1 MYQEQQISAMTDE
14 EECVEIVKWQDE
26 AVEYL
31 QRHTRAAHDVIC
43 RFVELYWELELSL
56 EENLFWFENYMA
68 EFQNCY

>member
-26 AVEYL
+26 AIEYL
-31 QRHTRAAHDVIC
+31 QWHTRAAHDVIC
-43 RFVELYWELELSL
+43 RFVELYWELDLPL

>member
-1 MYQEQQISAMTDE
+1 MYQEKQMSAIVDE
-14 EECVEIVKWQDE
+14 EECVEITQWQDE
-26 AVEYL
+26 AIEYL
-31 QRHTRAAHDVIC
+31 QRNTPAAHDVIC